1 LDDKGQNV
9 AQAMADGRI
18 TDQQDK
24 VGKMKIADGVDAFEL
39 TSTQMGPASVIHPT
53 LIWDNNAVIL
63 ADTGFPGQLQDIRAA
78 MDKAG
83 VPFSKLS
90 IIILTHQDIDHIGGL
105 PGLLKESD
113 HKIEVLAHLGDK
125 PFIEGDLPLLKMKG
139 IEQRLANLPEEQRKQ
154 AAALFGPQ
162 AKNKLDRTLAD
173 GEKLPYCGGITVI
186 FTPGHT
192 PGHICLYL
200 ERSKTLVSGDAMVID
215 EGQLQGPRPRATPD
229 MDTAVKSLQKLT
241 RYDIETVICYH
252 GGVYQDHA
260 NQRIAELAKG
270 TE

>member
-1 LDDKGQNV
+1 
-9 AQAMADGRI
+9 
-18 TDQQDK
+18 
-24 VGKMKIADGVDAFEL
+24 MKIADGVDALEL
-39 TSTQMGPASVIHPT
+39 TNTRMSPASVIHPT
-53 LIWDNNAVIL
+53 LIWDNDTVIL

-90 IIILTHQDIDHIGGL
+90 KIILTHQDLDHIGGL
-105 PGLLKESD
+105 PELLRESD
-113 HKIEVLAHLGDK
+113 HKIEVLAHMGDK
-125 PFIEGDLPLLKMKG
+125 PFIEGDQPLLKMKG
-139 IEQRLANLPEEQRKQ
+139 IERMLENLPEEQRKQ
-154 AAALFGPQ
+154 AAALFGQRHLAGAPP
-162 AKNKLDRTLAD
+162 KNKVDRTVAD

-200 ERSKTLVSGDAMVID
+200 ERSKTLVSGDALVAA
-215 EGQLQGPRPRATPD
+215 EGQLLGPRPQATPD
-229 MDTAVKSLQKLT
+229 MDTAMKSLQKLT

-260 NQRIAELAKG
+260 NQRIAELASG
-270 TE
+270 RE